1 MNGARDG
8 RILPRIRGIPHVREN
23 WPCYVPHLRD
33 YEGLLPRVI
42 KFVRCCG
49 GSTRFGR
56 RMHDKV
62 GIVAEIPEC
71 FCQKA
76 EIAVPKEL
84 VGADGQVGIKE
95 DFQS

>member
-1 MNGARDG
+1 MWPYFAPNLASLG
-8 RILPRIRGIPHVREN
+8 RSF
-23 WPCYVPHLRD
+23 
-33 YEGLLPRVI
+33 EGLLARVI
-42 KFVRCCG
+42 NFVRYCG
-49 GSTRFGR
+49 VSTRFGR
-56 RMHDKV
+56 RMRDKV